1 MKTTFDKIRTLL
13 NQDNMVIPK
22 DIEANNYINILQ
34 KKYLA

>member
-1 MKTTFDKIRTLL
+1 MKTAFDKICTLL
-13 NQDNMVIPK
+13 NKDTMVIPK